1 MGTNAPRGAGPT
13 NMITRVPR
21 KVATALG
28 VVTCAAGIGLVWGTC
43 ADAFTG
49 SPAALRLVN
58 RVRAQTAR
66 FPAVRLAATGSVVYC
81 QQVPQGWLEVPVAGC
96 REPAKVTESFDLAG
110 GRVVRVV
117 TDVTAQSQS
126 SIRSVAGSAGWF
138 QLDEGLDCWFSFP
151 LRFVKPLFVDYPFPG
166 EQLSIAAATA
176 TVIVISAVAPRYG
189 YRELDYVNPVSDL
202 IYRADEF
209 NSFGH
214 RTFHEIDRLTY
225 LFRRPRITR
234 TTPVCA

>member
-1 MGTNAPRGAGPT
+1 
-13 NMITRVPR
+13 MITRVPR

-28 VVTCAAGIGLVWGTC
+28 VVTCVAGIGLVWGAS

-49 SPAALRLVN
+49 TSAAVRLVN

-66 FPAVRLAATGSVVYC
+66 FPAVRLAAAGSVVYC
-81 QQVPQGWLEVPVAGC
+81 QQIAQGWLEVPVAGC
-96 REPAKVTESFDLAG
+96 REPARVTESFDLAG
-110 GRVVRVV
+110 GRVLRVV
-117 TDVTAQSQS
+117 THVTARSQS
-126 SIRSVAGSAGWF
+126 AIRSVASPAGWF
-138 QLDEGLDCWFSFP
+138 QRDDGLDCWFSFP

-166 EQLSIAAATA
+166 ERLRIVAATG
-176 TVIVISAVAPRYG
+176 TVLVISAVAPRYG
-189 YRELDYVNPVSDL
+189 YRELDYVNPASDL

-214 RTFHEIDRLTY
+214 RTYHEIDRLTY
-225 LFRRPRITR
+225 LFRRPRVTP

>member
-1 MGTNAPRGAGPT
+1 
-13 NMITRVPR
+13 
-21 KVATALG
+21 
-28 VVTCAAGIGLVWGTC
+28 VVTCVAGIGLVWGAG

-49 SPAALRLVN
+49 TPAALRLVN

-66 FPAVRLAATGSVVYC
+66 FPAARLAASGSVVYC
-81 QQVPQGWLEVPVAGC
+81 QQIAQGWLVVPVAGC

-117 TDVTAQSQS
+117 TDVTARSQS
-126 SIRSVAGSAGWF
+126 SIRAVASPAGWF

-151 LRFVKPLFVDYPFPG
+151 LRFVKTLFVDYPVPG
-166 EQLSIAAATA
+166 ERLRIVAATGS
-176 TVIVISAVAPRYG
+176 VIVISAAAPRYG
-189 YRELDYVNPVSDL
+189 YRELDYVNPASDL

-214 RTFHEIDRLTY
+214 KTYHQIDRLKY
-225 LFRRPRITR
+225 LLRRPRVAPTA
-234 TTPVCA
+234 PVCA

>member
-1 MGTNAPRGAGPT
+1 
-13 NMITRVPR
+13 MITRVPR

-28 VVTCAAGIGLVWGTC
+28 VVTCVAGIGLVWGAG

-49 SPAALRLVN
+49 TPAALRLVN

-66 FPAVRLAATGSVVYC
+66 FPAARLAATGSVVYC
-81 QQVPQGWLEVPVAGC
+81 PQIAQGWLEVPVAGC

-117 TDVTAQSQS
+117 TDVTARSQS
-126 SIRSVAGSAGWF
+126 AIRSVASPGGWF
-138 QLDEGLDCWFSFP
+138 QRDEGLDCWFSFP

-166 EQLSIAAATA
+166 ERLRIVAATR
-176 TVIVISAVAPRYG
+176 TVSVIGAVAPRYG
-189 YRELDYVNPVSDL
+189 YRELDYVNPASDL

-214 RTFHEIDRLTY
+214 KTYHEIDRLSY
-225 LFRRPRITR
+225 LPRRSPIAP